1 MIRCAFKYQ
10 ALHIALLVLFLFLPC
25 WSQQEQ
31 PLENRQ
37 EQPLESTQ
45 EQPLEVV
52 GTPILDLPP
61 RKTFGPAGVRP
72 LDLDDVVQLG
82 LRQNPKMRVAEEQ
95 VEQARAQY
103 EEQRAAKGVKVQVQN
118 LTTVQ
123 PRRSIDTDNL
133 LTERVP
139 NFPDRFILV
148 DPVTDQFGL
157 TIQKLLTTFGKVE
170 SMISAAFLQIDVQS
184 ANAELVEQNLRYDIK
199 KAFFDK
205 LKADAFVDAQRSNL
219 AVSRQNLYTTQEL
232 LDQGVASRY
241 DLLQAQITVTEAVE
255 DPSENLTQVDLA
267 AAKLSNVVNETE
279 ERIQPL
285 PPPPV
290 IFNPD
295 LELDDLRAVAA
306 NNRAEMTALNYR
318 MDVAQELLQAAKK
331 SNRPELV
338 LSANYRTAFGQ
349 SLSPT
354 NVPSI
359 NLQIQWTLFDG
370 GLKKAQ
376 IQEAESVLQELDA
389 SRVSAVNDINLEV
402 EQAWLELLQ
411 NRFNLVTAKEQLS
424 NAEEYYEMA
433 MERFIHGL
441 STALEVS
448 ESLRNL
454 IAARSQLVRAE
465 FDRDLAF
472 ARLERTLGVDVPDRN
487 LTEEFIN
494 TARRRPDSET
504 DSER

>member
-1 MIRCAFKYQ
+1 MIRCAQKTKV
-10 ALHIALLVLFLFLPC
+10 LHLALLVLFLALPC
-25 WSQQEQ
+25 WGQEEQ
-31 PLENRQ
+31 PQ
-37 EQPLESTQ
+37 ETA
-45 EQPLEVV
+45 
-52 GTPILDLPP
+52 PILDLPA
-61 RKTFGPAGVRP
+61 RRTFGPAGVRP
-72 LDLDDVVQLG
+72 LDLDEVVQLG
-82 LRQNPKMRVAEEQ
+82 LQQNPKMKVAEEQ

-103 EEQRAAKGVKVQVQN
+103 EEQKATKGVKLQVQN
-118 LTTVQ
+118 LTTIQ
-123 PRRSIDTDNL
+123 PRRDIDTSNL

-139 NFPDRFILV
+139 NFPDKFILV
-148 DPVTDQFGL
+148 DPVTDQFNL
-157 TIQKLLTTFGKVE
+157 SLQKLLTTFGKVE
-170 SMISAAFLQIDVQS
+170 SLISAAFLQIDVES
-184 ANAELVEQNLRYDIK
+184 ANADMVEQNLRYDIK

-205 LKADAFVDAQRSNL
+205 LKADAFVAAQRSNL
-219 AVSRQNLYTTQEL
+219 AVSRQNLDTTQAL

-255 DPSENLTQVDLA
+255 DLSENLTQVDLA
-267 AAKLSNVVNETE
+267 SAKLSNVLNETE

-285 PPPPV
+285 PP
-290 IFNPD
+290 
-295 LELDDLRAVAA
+295 LDDLRAVAA
-306 NNRAEMTALNYR
+306 NNRAEMAALNYR
-318 MDVAQELLQAAKK
+318 MDVAQELLEAAQK

-376 IQEAESVLQELDA
+376 IKEAQSVIQELDA
-389 SRVSAVNDINLEV
+389 TRISAVNDINLEV

-411 NRFNLVTAKEQLS
+411 NRFNLLTATEQLS

>member
-255 DPSENLTQVDLA
+255 DLSENLTQVDLA

-354 NVPSI
+354 NVPS
-359 NLQIQWTLFDG
+359 TS
-370 GLKKAQ
+370 K
-376 IQEAESVLQELDA
+376 
-389 SRVSAVNDINLEV
+389 
-402 EQAWLELLQ
+402 
-411 NRFNLVTAKEQLS
+411 FNGPS
-424 NAEEYYEMA
+424 
-433 MERFIHGL
+433 
-441 STALEVS
+441 STV
-448 ESLRNL
+448 
-454 IAARSQLVRAE
+454 V
-465 FDRDLAF
+465 
-472 ARLERTLGVDVPDRN
+472 
-487 LTEEFIN
+487 
-494 TARRRPDSET
+494 
-504 DSER
+504 

>member
-1 MIRCAFKYQ
+1 
-10 ALHIALLVLFLFLPC
+10 
-25 WSQQEQ
+25 
-31 PLENRQ
+31 
-37 EQPLESTQ
+37 
-45 EQPLEVV
+45 
-52 GTPILDLPP
+52 
-61 RKTFGPAGVRP
+61 
-72 LDLDDVVQLG
+72 
-82 LRQNPKMRVAEEQ
+82 
-95 VEQARAQY
+95 
-103 EEQRAAKGVKVQVQN
+103 
-118 LTTVQ
+118 
-123 PRRSIDTDNL
+123 
-133 LTERVP
+133 
-139 NFPDRFILV
+139 
-148 DPVTDQFGL
+148 
-157 TIQKLLTTFGKVE
+157 
-170 SMISAAFLQIDVQS
+170 
-184 ANAELVEQNLRYDIK
+184 
-199 KAFFDK
+199 
-205 LKADAFVDAQRSNL
+205 
-219 AVSRQNLYTTQEL
+219 
-232 LDQGVASRY
+232 
-241 DLLQAQITVTEAVE
+241 VE
-255 DPSENLTQVDLA
+255 DLSENLTQVDLA
-267 AAKLSNVVNETE
+267 AAKLSNVVNETQ

-290 IFNPD
+290 VFNPD

-318 MDVAQELLQAAKK
+318 MDVAQELLEAAKK

-376 IQEAESVLQELDA
+376 IREAESVLQELDA

-411 NRFNLVTAKEQLS
+411 NRFNLMTAKEQLS